1 MVKSSFH
8 FFLGSTPFFC
18 KVNGDFVLHFLEVL
32 YVIGPLLFFL
42 WYKMI
47 PPAPQFVILFYFVN
61 SVSFQEKAFFFK
73 KKKLWNLIFLTS
85 KLNLLSLV
93 TFQF

>member
-1 MVKSSFH
+1 MVKSSFY

-32 YVIGPLLFFL
+32 YVIRPLLFFL

-47 PPAPQFVILFYFVN
+47 PTPPPKFVILVYFVY
-61 SVSFQEKAFFFK
+61 SVSFQENTF
-73 KKKLWNLIFLTS
+73 KKLWNLIFFDS